1 MNLWFRCFSKYGHAY
16 LDGGHRGYFSRHF
29 LHIISDS
36 IEEVIVGINSYFTY
50 PNTSSSD
57 RGHYSRS
64 NYFLPCGLFI
74 RSAPFNIC
82 KTFPHHH
89 TSNKERTM
97 LEIKQITSKHCYIF
111 KKIRNSLKHK
121 LMSVSYTHLTLPT
134 KA

>member
-1 MNLWFRCFSKYGHAY
+1 MKTEGPSKC
-16 LDGGHRGYFSRHF
+16 LND
-29 LHIISDS
+29 DS
-36 IEEVIVGINSYFTY
+36 LSIY

-97 LEIKQITSKHCYIF
+97 LEIEQITSKHCYIF
-111 KKIRNSLKHK
+111 KKIRNPLKHK
-121 LMSVSYTHLTLPT
+121 LMS
-134 KA
+134 

>member
-1 MNLWFRCFSKYGHAY
+1 MGCFCVKYRDSESLSVRGESKNLLKNGM
-16 LDGGHRGYFSRHF
+16 
-29 LHIISDS
+29 
-36 IEEVIVGINSYFTY
+36 Y

-64 NYFLPCGLFI
+64 NFFLPCGLFI

-97 LEIKQITSKHCYIF
+97 LEIEQITSKHCYIF
-111 KKIRNSLKHK
+111 KKIRNPLKHK
-121 LMSVSYTHLTLPT
+121 LMS
-134 KA
+134 